1 MLGGLDNIDL
11 LWSISPEG
19 IVPNLQNIPVAQILN
34 ETLGRSV
41 LRDFLL
47 EEYCPKIKIF
57 AFQEIYCLEEQIK
70 AALQILSQHK

>member
-19 IVPNLQNIPVAQILN
+19 IVPNLQKIPVAQILN

-47 EEYCPKIKIF
+47 EEYCPKIKIL

-70 AALQILSQHK
+70 AALQILS